1 MGVRTQLW
9 NDVWIRHVP
18 LRICFPSIFAICE
31 DKGMSLAK
39 CVEVDCGIHFRR
51 MLGDSEFRE

>member
-1 MGVRTQLW
+1 
-9 NDVWIRHVP
+9 VP

-31 DKGMSLAK
+31 DRGMSLAK